1 MVDLSK
7 AMTAGRRVASIPA
20 SRIPRQQ
27 RLYPDR
33 TEYAEAR
40 NDQPTPNCEST
51 DSQPIAR
58 ITMFTSLWRVEPPA
72 HYQLQFRG
80 KFCSQALPCSRIALD
95 TSRKASRDR
104 YVSRSR
110 DP

>member
-51 DSQPIAR
+51 DAQPIAR

-80 KFCSQALPCSRIALD
+80 KFCSQ
-95 TSRKASRDR
+95 TSLLTNRTR
-104 YVSRSR
+104 YVTQSQQESLCQQE
-110 DP
+110 